1 MIRYGKINTYN
12 SANGTGTIAP
22 EQGGDMLPF
31 RKADQQQQ
39 GQEPRPDQR
48 YGYETQSSGDGGKQ
62 WAVRLERQ
70 QA

>member
-1 MIRYGKINTYN
+1 MTHYGKINSYN
-12 SANGTGTIAP
+12 SASGSGTIAP
-22 EQGGDMLPF
+22 EQGSDMLSF
-31 RKADQQQQ
+31 RKADLRQQSE
-39 GQEPRPDQR
+39 EPRPEQR